1 MREGRCYCLLD
12 SMRPRQKTTASRA
25 RVRPPVILIV
35 DDFPDN
41 REMYGE
47 YLEHVG
53 FRVLECGDGQT
64 AVDIA
69 RQEMP
74 AAIVMDLSLPVV
86 DGWEATR
93 LLKADP
99 ATANI
104 LIVALTGHA
113 ESASRKRALE
123 AGCDEFMTKPCLPID
138 VAERLKKLLDEATK
152 ATGKVRK
159 R

>member
-1 MREGRCYCLLD
+1 MLLLVA
-12 SMRPRQKTTASRA
+12 MGPRPKAIVSRA
-25 RVRPPVILIV
+25 RVRPPVVLVV

-74 AAIVMDLSLPVV
+74 AAILMDLSLPVI

-93 LLKADP
+93 ILKNDP
-99 ATANI
+99 ATASI
-104 LIVALTGHA
+104 IIIVLTGHA
-113 ESASRKRALE
+113 EPASEKRAL
-123 AGCDEFMTKPCLPID
+123 D
-138 VAERLKKLLDEATK
+138 
-152 ATGKVRK
+152 
-159 R
+159 

>member
-1 MREGRCYCLLD
+1 MGP
-12 SMRPRQKTTASRA
+12 RPKAIVSRA
-25 RVRPPVILIV
+25 RVRPPVVLIV

-74 AAIVMDLSLPVV
+74 AAILMDLSLPVL
-86 DGWEATR
+86 DGWQATR
-93 LLKADP
+93 ILKNDP

-104 LIVALTGHA
+104 LIIVLTGHA
-113 ESASRKRALE
+113 EPASEKRALD
-123 AGCDEFMTKPCLPID
+123 AGCDVFMAKPCLPID
-138 VAERLKKLLDEATK
+138 VADKIKKLLDAAATGK
-152 ATGKVRK
+152 SGKVRK

>member
-1 MREGRCYCLLD
+1 MPQSMLLLEA
-12 SMRPRQKTTASRA
+12 MGPRGKEVIASRA
-25 RVRPPVILIV
+25 RMRPPTVLVV

-47 YLEHVG
+47 YLEHLG

-69 RQEMP
+69 RQEKP
-74 AAIVMDLSLPVV
+74 AAIVMDLSLPVL

-93 LLKADP
+93 MLKADE
-99 ATANI
+99 ATSS
-104 LIVALTGHA
+104 IVIVVLTGHA
-113 ESASRKRALE
+113 EAASRARAVE
-123 AGCDEFMTKPCLPID
+123 AGCDAFMTKPCLPAA
-138 VAERLKKLLDEATK
+138 VAEQIKTLLDASAKPQPKT
-152 ATGKVRK
+152 RK

>member
-1 MREGRCYCLLD
+1 MT
-12 SMRPRQKTTASRA
+12 PRAKAGTSRA
-25 RVRPPVILIV
+25 RVRPPVVLVV
-35 DDFPDN
+35 DDFIDN

-47 YLEHVG
+47 YLEHLG
-53 FRVLECGDGQT
+53 FRVLEAADGQT

-74 AAIVMDLSLPVV
+74 AAIIMDLSLPVL

-93 LLKADP
+93 ILKDDP

-104 LIVALTGHA
+104 LIVVLTGHA
-113 ESASRKRALE
+113 EPASRKRAVD
-123 AGCDEFMTKPCLPID
+123 AGCDEFMAKPCLPAD
-138 VAERLKKLLDEATK
+138 LADKLRKLLDAAAK
-152 ATGKVRK
+152 APPKTRK

>member
-1 MREGRCYCLLD
+1 MPQSVLWVEGMGQRAK
-12 SMRPRQKTTASRA
+12 PGFSRA
-25 RVRPPVILIV
+25 RMRPPVVLVV

-41 REMYGE
+41 REMYCE
-47 YLEHVG
+47 YFEHMG

-64 AVDIA
+64 AIDIA
-69 RQEMP
+69 RQESP

-93 LLKADP
+93 VLKGDP

-104 LIVALTGHA
+104 LVVVLTGHA
-113 ESASRKRALE
+113 DPASRARAVA
-123 AGCDEFMTKPCLPID
+123 AGCDAFLTKPCLPAV
-138 VAERLKKLLDEATK
+138 VADGLKALLDAGAKPATQK
-152 ATGKVRK
+152 TPK

>member
-1 MREGRCYCLLD
+1 MG
-12 SMRPRQKTTASRA
+12 PRAKGIISRA
-25 RVRPPVILIV
+25 RVRPPVVLIV
-35 DDFPDN
+35 DDFSDN

-74 AAIVMDLSLPVV
+74 AAIVMDLSLPVL

-93 LLKADP
+93 ILKNDA
-99 ATANI
+99 ATQQ
-104 LIVALTGHA
+104 IVIVVLTGHA
-113 ESASRKRALE
+113 EPASRKRALDV
-123 AGCDEFMTKPCLPID
+123 GCDEFMTKPCLPAD
-138 VAERLKKLLDEATK
+138 VADKIKKLLTD
-152 ATGKVRK
+152 GSSRG
-159 R
+159 RGRSGSG

>member
-1 MREGRCYCLLD
+1 MGARAK
-12 SMRPRQKTTASRA
+12 PTIVSRA
-25 RVRPPVILIV
+25 RVRPPVVLVV

-47 YLEHVG
+47 YLEHLG
-53 FRVLECGDGQT
+53 FRILEAADGQT
-64 AVDIA
+64 AIDIA
-69 RQEMP
+69 REKMP

-93 LLKADP
+93 VLKTDP

-104 LIVALTGHA
+104 LIVVLTGHA
-113 ESASRKRALE
+113 EPASRQRALD
-123 AGCDEFMTKPCLPID
+123 AGCDEFMAKPCLPADLADKI
-138 VAERLKKLLDEATK
+138 KKLLDASP
-152 ATGKVRK
+152 GKTTAKTRK